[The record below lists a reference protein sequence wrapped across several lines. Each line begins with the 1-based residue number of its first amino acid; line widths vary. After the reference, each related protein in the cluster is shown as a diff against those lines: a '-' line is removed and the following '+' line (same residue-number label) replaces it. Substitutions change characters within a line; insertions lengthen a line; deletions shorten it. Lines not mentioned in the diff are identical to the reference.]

1 MRTIKSPERPESLQE
16 ELANSISHSLGLAA
30 LLIGTP
36 ILIIAA
42 ARRGPPSFVIG
53 ASVFCSA
60 AILVY
65 LSSTL
70 YHALPETRGKN
81 IFRTLDRTAIFILIA
96 GTYTPFTLGILRGT
110 WGWTIFGLVWGLA
123 VLGVTLQLT
132 GQLKRHP
139 ILATSLYLLMGWIS
153 VVAIRPIMQVM
164 PAGGIAWIAAGGVFY
179 TVGVAF
185 FAMRRLRYAHFI
197 WHLFV
202 IGGTTCHYFAVLW
215 HAA

>member
-1 MRTIKSPERPESLQE
+1 LQE

-53 ASVFCSA
+53 ASVFCAA